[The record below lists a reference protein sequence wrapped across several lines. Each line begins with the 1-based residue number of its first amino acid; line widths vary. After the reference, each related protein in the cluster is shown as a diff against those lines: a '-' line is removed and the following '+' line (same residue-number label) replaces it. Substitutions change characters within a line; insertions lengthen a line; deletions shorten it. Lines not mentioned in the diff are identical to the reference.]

1 VRHDAP
7 WEFGAGSLAA
17 NGRAV
22 NGEVAWLGRDYIYG
36 PNEEL
41 PWLED

>member
-1 VRHDAP
+1 MSSGKYYISDGYIYGPKASGKFHISD
-7 WEFGAGSLAA
+7 
-17 NGRAV
+17 
-22 NGEVAWLGRDYIYG
+22 DYIYG